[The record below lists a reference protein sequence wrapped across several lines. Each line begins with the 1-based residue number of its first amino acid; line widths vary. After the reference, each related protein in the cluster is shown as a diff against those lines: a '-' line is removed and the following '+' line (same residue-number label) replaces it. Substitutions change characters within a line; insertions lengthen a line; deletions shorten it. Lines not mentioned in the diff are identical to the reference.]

1 MKRLISLPSPFV
13 SMLAALLLA
22 GCGEE
27 SDRLPVDGRDFNGVE
42 YGEAAPYQGRVID
55 GYLRNARVWL
65 DMDGDGQPTP
75 GPLDITLANGAVHT
89 LEEGEPTAM
98 TGVGGRFELDVSPLA
113 VDEQVGPD
121 LDPRDYPLYA
131 LALPGKTLE
140 ETPAGE
146 VPVPRAYLMS
156 SSPGVNQVTP
166 LTTIA
171 RYRALAAEQNAPA
184 SVTVNP
190 RDYAE
195 LNGINLLEDYILA
208 GNDRAHAYAR
218 ALARFSASQIPD
230 SYNDALSQADA
241 DGRLRFLSDDAV
253 FLLGVSLVQNA
264 EEVIEVVDNA
274 VIGGDY
280 QNLDTDAV
288 TLPDVPLETANPTL
302 LTRVDVFAYAEGGGE
317 LPVGDSNLEA
327 SARLQFDYTEGG
339 RLLSISSQGCL
350 SPDTTELVRLIEAD
364 GFMARL
370 GTQWLPAVVLS
381 EQSQT
386 RFEEGGL
393 HERWVFDWESQ
404 SAHFDTTTLCHA
416 ARGVSPDSSELDGI
430 PEISWSWSLEE
441 GQLVS
446 VEEVI
451 NGPAADHTYEPERAD
466 SPAAALGA
474 EDGVYGFRRSDTDG
488 GSESL
493 LFTADDQ
500 ACAPQGTERDP
511 LDEAAQ
517 YVTRLFPFDY
527 TGATPFPADIEPLS
541 YEYDARAYEG
551 LDVPVQ
557 RLLKKPFMSTDL
569 ASLANV
575 DSPDSAFEWLLY
587 YPRLDDDAL
596 VTGQPNLI
604 DTAFL
609 LDAAQSPACGTVVQD
624 PPRNSFARL
633 EYGYQ
638 TLSEYLVGLFGE

>member
-1 MKRLISLPSPFV
+1 MKRLIPLSFPFT
-13 SMLAALLLA
+13 LLLLA

-27 SDRLPVDGRDFNGVE
+27 SDRLPVDGRDFDGVE

-75 GPLDITLANGAVHT
+75 GPLEITLANGSVHI
-89 LEEGEPTAM
+89 LEDGEPTAM
-98 TGVGGRFELDVSPLA
+98 TGAGGRFELDVSPLA
-113 VDEQVGPD
+113 VDEQVGAD

-156 SSPGVNQVTP
+156 ASPGINQVTP
-166 LTTIA
+166 LTTVA
-171 RYRALAAEQNAPA
+171 RYRALAAERNAPA

-195 LNGINLLEDYILA
+195 LNGLNLLEDYILA
-208 GNDRAHAYAR
+208 GNHRAHAYAR

-241 DGRLRFLSDDAV
+241 DGRVRMLSEDAV

-264 EEVIEVVDNA
+264 EDVIDRVDTA

-280 QNLDTDAV
+280 QNLDTDSV
-288 TLPDVPLETANPTL
+288 SLPDVPLETANPTL
-302 LTRVDVFAYAEGGGE
+302 LTQVDVFAYADGGGE
-317 LPVGDSNLEA
+317 LPAGDSNLEA
-327 SARLQFDYTEGG
+327 SARLYFDYTEGG

-370 GTQWLPAVVLS
+370 GTQWLPSVVLS
-381 EQSQT
+381 EQSHT

-393 HERWVFDWESQ
+393 HERWVFDWEKRF
-404 SAHFDTTTLCHA
+404 AYFDTSTLCHA
-416 ARGVSPDSSELDGI
+416 ARGVSPDSSELDGT
-430 PEISWSWSLEE
+430 PEIRWSWSLEE
-441 GQLVS
+441 ERVVS
-446 VEEVI
+446 VEEVV
-451 NGPAADHTYEPERAD
+451 NGPAADHTYEPERTE
-466 SPAAALGA
+466 SPAAALGVA
-474 EDGVYGFRRSDTDG
+474 DGVYGFRRSDTG
-488 GSESL
+488 GATESL
-493 LFTADDQ
+493 VFTPDDQ
-500 ACAPQGTERDP
+500 ACAPEGTERDP

-527 TGATPFPADIEPLS
+527 TAATPFPVDLEPLN
-541 YEYDARAYEG
+541 YEYDAREYDE
-551 LDVPVQ
+551 LDAPVQ
-557 RLLKKPFMSTDL
+557 RLLKKPFMSTEL

-575 DSPDSAFEWLLY
+575 DSPEGAFEWLLY
-587 YPRLDDDAL
+587 YPRLDDETL
-596 VTGQPNLI
+596 VADQPNLI

-609 LDAAQSPACGTVVQD
+609 LDAAQSPACGVVFQD

-638 TLSEYLVGLFGE
+638 ALAEYLVGLIQD